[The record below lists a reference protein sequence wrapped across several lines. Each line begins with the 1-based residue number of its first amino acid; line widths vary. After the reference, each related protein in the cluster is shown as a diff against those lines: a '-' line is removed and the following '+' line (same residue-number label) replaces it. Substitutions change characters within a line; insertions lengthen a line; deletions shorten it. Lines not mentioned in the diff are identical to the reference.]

1 MNNKLNKPLNMIKH
15 LLIVLLLGSIMVLS
29 VEARLPLAVDGDSL
43 PTLAPMIE
51 KVTPSV
57 VNIATTSTVIQRSP
71 LFNDPFFRR
80 FFDVPQQQRER
91 KRTGLGSG
99 VVIDADKGHIITN
112 NHVIESADNIVVTL
126 SDGRKLDAVVI
137 GRDEGADIAVIQV
150 EADNLT
156 EIKIANSEE
165 LRVGDFVVAI
175 GNPFGLAQTVT
186 SGIVSALGRSR
197 LGIESYEDF
206 IQTDASINPGNSG
219 GALVNLR
226 GELVGINTAIVG
238 PSGGSVG
245 IGFAIPVNMVQQITA
260 QLIEH
265 GEVKRGRLGFTAQD
279 LTQDLAQAF
288 DIDQKNGVVVASVE
302 ADSAAAK
309 AGMKTGDV
317 IVAINDE
324 PVKDS
329 ADVRN
334 TIGLLRVGT
343 EIKLD
348 IVRNGKAMQLSAL
361 ITERRTKT
369 ISSRDI
375 SKQLAGAELTL
386 TELDNR
392 NGSADKVIVV
402 SGLEPGSPA
411 AQAGLRNE
419 DIIHSIN
426 KQPVV
431 DFDQLKEAVS
441 DPRGLLLNIQRGQ
454 RGLFLLI
461 R

>member
-1 MNNKLNKPLNMIKH
+1 VKNKLNKPVNMFKH
-15 LLIVLLLGSIMVLS
+15 RLIVLLLGSIMVLS
-29 VEARLPLAVDGDSL
+29 VEARLPLAVDGDPL

-245 IGFAIPVNMVQQITA
+245 IGFAIPVNMAQQITA

>member
-1 MNNKLNKPLNMIKH
+1 MNNKLNKPVNMFKH
-15 LLIVLLLGSIMVLS
+15 LLLVLLLGSIMVS
-29 VEARLPLAVDGDSL
+29 VEARLPLAVDGDPL

-80 FFDVPQQQRER
+80 FFDVPQQHRER

-245 IGFAIPVNMVQQITA
+245 IGFAIPVNMAQQITA

>member
-1 MNNKLNKPLNMIKH
+1 MIKQ
-15 LLIVLLLGSIMVLS
+15 LLISLVLGIVLS
-29 VEARLPLAVDGDSL
+29 LSVNARLPLSVDGEAL

-51 KVTPSV
+51 QVSPSV
-57 VNIATTSTVIQRSP
+57 VNIATTSTVILRSP
-71 LFNDPFFRR
+71 LFNDPFFLR
-80 FFDVPQQQRER
+80 FFDAPQQQRER

-99 VVIDADKGHIITN
+99 VVIDEKAGHIITN
-112 NHVIESADNIVVTL
+112 SHVIESADDIVVTL

-156 EIKIANSEE
+156 EIKIADSEQ

-175 GNPFGLAQTVT
+175 GNPFGLSQTVT
-186 SGIVSALGRSR
+186 SGIVSALGRNR

-245 IGFAIPVNMVQQITA
+245 IGFAIPVNMAQQITA

-279 LTQDLAQAF
+279 LTQDLAEAF
-288 DIDQKNGVVVASVE
+288 DIDQVNGVVVASVE
-302 ADSAAAK
+302 ADSAAEK

-317 IVAINDE
+317 IIAINE
-324 PVKDS
+324 EQVNDS

-334 TIGLLRVGT
+334 IIGLLRVGT
-343 EIKLD
+343 EIEMD
-348 IVRNGKAMQLSAL
+348 IVRNGRSKRLSAL
-361 ITERRTKT
+361 ITERQSST
-369 ISSRDI
+369 IKSEVI
-375 SKQLAGAELTL
+375 SKQLAGAMLTL
-386 TELDNR
+386 TEIDKR
-392 NGSADKVIVV
+392 DGSADKVIVV
-402 SGLEPGSPA
+402 SELAPGSPA
-411 AQAGLRNE
+411 AQAGLRNN

-426 KQPVV
+426 KQPVSG
-431 DFDQLKEAVS
+431 FDQLEEAMNDS
-441 DPRGLLLNIQRGQ
+441 RGLLLNIQRGK

-461 R
+461 Q

>member
-1 MNNKLNKPLNMIKH
+1 MFKH
-15 LLIVLLLGSIMVLS
+15 LLLVLLLGSIMVLS
-29 VEARLPLAVDGDSL
+29 VEARLPLAVDGDPL

-57 VNIATTSTVIQRSP
+57 VNIATTSTVIQHSP
-71 LFNDPFFRR
+71 LLNDPFFRR

>member
-1 MNNKLNKPLNMIKH
+1 MNNKLNKNVNIFKH
-15 LLIVLLLGSIMVLS
+15 LLLVLLLGSIMVLS
-29 VEARLPLAVDGDSL
+29 VEARLPLAVDGDPL

-80 FFDVPQQQRER
+80 FFDAPQQRER

-302 ADSAAAK
+302 AESAAAK